1 MNISIENQLDHISG
15 NVVRL
20 KRLKILRLAHN
31 KLSDL
36 PIGELMQLEDLEELD
51 ISGNPIPSESIP
63 DKLKG
68 KLKVFKQ

>member
-15 NVVRL
+15 NVVHL

-36 PIGELMQLEDLEELD
+36 PFGELMQLEELEELD

-63 DKLKG
+63 DKLKR